1 MYADLSKYDKIVLRG
16 KADGNVRMLTNRLVA
31 GGEWKEITAVFNK
44 NDQYWD
50 SEYKA
55 LVIPLD
61 DFRNKSTSSNNVR
74 VDDFVHL
81 NAIKANWGATVNVQA
96 IYLVPSVL
104 RGDANGDEV
113 VNGTDI
119 QAIINLIVESQYDEK
134 GDVNGDGVV
143 NGTDIQEVIN
153 IIVNAE

>member
-1 MYADLSKYDKIVLRG
+1 MLRG

-104 RGDANGDEV
+104 RGDANGDGEV
-113 VNGTDI
+113 DMDDATFVTNIILGTEDATEAADVNKDGEINMPDVMF
-119 QAIINLIVESQYDEK
+119 IINYIKNGKFPDE
-134 GDVNGDGVV
+134 
-143 NGTDIQEVIN
+143 
-153 IIVNAE
+153 